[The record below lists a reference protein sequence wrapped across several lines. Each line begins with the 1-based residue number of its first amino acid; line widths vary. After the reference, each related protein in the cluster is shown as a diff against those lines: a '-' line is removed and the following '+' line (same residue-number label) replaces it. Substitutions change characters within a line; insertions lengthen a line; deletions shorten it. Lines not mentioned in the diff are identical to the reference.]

1 MTEALVA
8 IDSIEHDLELREEF
22 KPQASH
28 NMTTTTI
35 ASESFTSE
43 VTPAEQVVAALRVL
57 GVDLVLEPVTE
68 IKATGTTTRIDAY
81 LHKQMKDHRQDL
93 IEMVKDGALV
103 VDTARETLDNATTWE
118 EVETALAKVI
128 DAFDGHLLG
137 YDSIEDFSSAAN
149 AKAKAIPAA
158 GAVF

>member
-35 ASESFTSE
+35 AAESFTSE
-43 VTPAEQVVAALRVL
+43 LTPAEQVVSALRVL
-57 GVDLVLEPVTE
+57 GVDLVLDPVTE

-81 LHKQMKDHRQDL
+81 LHQKMIDHRQDL
-93 IEMVKDGALV
+93 IEMVKAAPWWSIPP
-103 VDTARETLDNATTWE
+103 ARPLITLRPGRRSRPPW
-118 EVETALAKVI
+118 LK
-128 DAFDGHLLG
+128 
-137 YDSIEDFSSAAN
+137 
-149 AKAKAIPAA
+149 
-158 GAVF
+158 